1 MSRLLALCFAALAIF
16 SFNIAAIAQ
25 TTVGSRATNPPPQ
38 MSTPPQPILSTSQRA
53 AIARDLIAKWQ
64 SAADSRPG
72 GGGARWARILTKAVT
87 SASAENVLRATT
99 ARSVDEVP
107 IALTGGDIANPVPP
121 ERQAIGNGSVA
132 PQVLGNYSND
142 LTYTPLPYGR
152 CRIADSRVIG
162 SPLVGTRSLYI
173 EETVNYASQGGNG
186 TYSNGTGS
194 INCGINYYTAAF
206 AVSVTLLSPTGA
218 GVFKVFKY
226 GTPYQTGNS
235 VWINAGSS
243 GASADLII
251 NSCQGCSFEMGIYSS
266 VSTHYVIDVIGYY
279 MPPGRATLYCYD
291 TATNTSQLG
300 SGYSGV
306 FAPPAC
312 PSSYTRVSTNCWS
325 SLAAVALAQ
334 WTNGCLA
341 YNFSGGTSDVSASAR
356 CCQLPGR

>member
-1 MSRLLALCFAALAIF
+1 MTRLLALCFAALATV
-16 SFNIAAIAQ
+16 SLSIAAMAQ
-25 TTVGSRATNPPPQ
+25 TTVGSPATNAPPQ
-38 MSTPPQPILSTSQRA
+38 MSTPSQPILSTSQRT
-53 AIARDLIAKWQ
+53 AIARDLVAKWQ

-72 GGGARWARILTKAVT
+72 GGGVRWARILTKAVT
-87 SASAENVLRATT
+87 AASAENVLRATT

-121 ERQAIGNGSVA
+121 EKQAIGNGSVA
-132 PQVLGNYSND
+132 PQTLGSYSND
-142 LTYTPLPYGR
+142 LTYTPLPNGR
-152 CRIADSRVIG
+152 CRIADSRVIS

-173 EETVNYASQGGNG
+173 EDTANYASQGGSG

-194 INCGINYYTAAF
+194 VNCGINYYTTAF

-243 GASADLII
+243 GASADLIV
-251 NSCQGCSFEMGIYSS
+251 NSCLGCAFEIGIYSS
-266 VSTHYVIDVIGYY
+266 VSVHYVIDVIGYY
-279 MPPGRATLYCYD
+279 MPPGRGSLYCYN

-300 SGYSGV
+300 SGYNGI
-306 FAPPAC
+306 FPPPSC
-312 PSSYTRVSTNCWS
+312 PSGYTRVSTNCFS
-325 SLAAVALAQ
+325 SLAPVTLAQ
-334 WTNGCLA
+334 WTNGCAA
-341 YNFSGGTSDVSASAR
+341 YNFSAATSDISASAR